1 MKGTNEMKGTS
12 SWTGWSTAIVVAISF
27 GIPAG
32 SANAQTQN
40 AVGFGVF
47 AGASIPVGDFG
58 DIGGTGFHVGGL
70 VDWRS
75 PLFPL
80 GIRGDLAYHQFG
92 SKDDFTPKLIVGT
105 ANLVWNI
112 PANAESALSPYILA
126 GGGFYNERG
135 SCTNC
140 GNTVIT
146 SETKF
151 GLNGGAGVM
160 VPLSGFGSLIEAR
173 YHLIFDSQTNISN
186 SSFIT
191 LSAGIVFR

>member
-1 MKGTNEMKGTS
+1 MKRTS
-12 SWTGWSTAIVVAISF
+12 SWTRWSKAVGVAIAF
-27 GIPAG
+27 GIPAAF
-32 SANAQTQN
+32 ANAQTQS

-58 DIGGTGFHVGGL
+58 DVGSTGFHAGGL
-70 VDWRS
+70 VDWKS

-92 SKDDFTPKLIVGT
+92 SKDNFTPKLINGT
-105 ANLVWNI
+105 LNLVWNI
-112 PANAESALSPYILA
+112 PASAETALSPYILA

-135 SCTNC
+135 SCTSC
-140 GNTVIT
+140 GNTVIA

-151 GLNGGAGVM
+151 GVNGGAGVM

-173 YHLIFDSQTNISN
+173 YHLIFDSGETTSN
-186 SSFIT
+186 SSFIAI
-191 LSAGIVFR
+191 SAGIIFR

>member
-1 MKGTNEMKGTS
+1 MKRTN
-12 SWTGWSTAIVVAISF
+12 SWTRWSTAIVVGIAF
-27 GIPAG
+27 GIPAAFAG
-32 SANAQTQN
+32 AQTQN

-47 AGASIPVGDFG
+47 AGASIPVGDFSNV
-58 DIGGTGFHVGGL
+58 GGTGFHVGGL

-92 SKDDFTPKLIVGT
+92 SKDNFTPKLIAGT

-135 SCTNC
+135 SCTSC
-140 GNTVIT
+140 GNTAIA

-151 GLNGGAGVM
+151 GLNGGAGVI
-160 VPLSGFGSLIEAR
+160 VPLSGFASLIEAR
-173 YHLIFDSQTNISN
+173 YHLIFDSQPTTSN
-186 SSFIT
+186 SAFIT
-191 LSAGIVFR
+191 VSAGIIFR